1 MDKKSGAIIGA
12 SGLIGSWLQQYLLKD
27 PEFEIVRSLVR
38 WPSDP
43 VAEKQEVKLVNFS
56 DPESLL
62 LALTGVTV
70 IFCAIGTTSKKVK
83 GNHQLYWQIDHDIP
97 VRVCKMGIEAGCRKF
112 VFVSAVGADPKS
124 RNFYLRLKGQTEADI
139 IATGMPAVHILQPSQ
154 LLGKRAE
161 SRPLESF
168 TQSIMKP
175 LSALFTG
182 SWTRYK
188 AIAAKEV
195 AKAMITAGKKNDTGV
210 FRYTYQEIM
219 DLGHA
224 FR

>member
-1 MDKKSGAIIGA
+1 MDKKSAAIIGA

-168 TQSIMKP
+168 TQS
-175 LSALFTG
+175 
-182 SWTRYK
+182 
-188 AIAAKEV
+188 
-195 AKAMITAGKKNDTGV
+195 
-210 FRYTYQEIM
+210 
-219 DLGHA
+219 
-224 FR
+224 